1 MNGRERASAAAAAP
15 LHRAAT
21 AAAGTGIVVGAAGL
35 FLFRTPAPA
44 IAAAALFGT
53 IALVVLAGF
62 ARTRPR
68 QPFGPANAITLA
80 RAGMIALVAGYA
92 VDPPPAEDD
101 AWWIAAGLAGAALL
115 LDGADGWAARRRGI
129 ATAFGARFDMEA
141 DAFAALLL
149 SVVIWRAD
157 RTGVWIL
164 LIGGLRYLFVLA
176 GWAFA
181 AMRRP
186 LPPSRRRRAACALQ
200 GVLLV
205 LCLTPALPPAGAPL
219 LGALALAVTGLSFL
233 IDTIWLL
240 RRGTSA

>member
-1 MNGRERASAAAAAP
+1 M
-15 LHRAAT
+15 
-21 AAAGTGIVVGAAGL
+21 
-35 FLFRTPAPA
+35 
-44 IAAAALFGT
+44 FGT